1 MARCDLKHLWTL
13 AACAAFISAPA
24 VAQVSV
30 DVSGYGVKI
39 KSDSGAPV
47 NINTGQIGSDVQIEG
62 VTIIN
67 DDVFIDGEKV
77 PRGKTVY
84 TSRKSKKTYLI
95 QWGKNGNISVSEK

>member
-1 MARCDLKHLWTL
+1 M
-13 AACAAFISAPA
+13 
-24 VAQVSV
+24 
-30 DVSGYGVKI
+30 
-39 KSDSGAPV
+39 

-77 PRGKTVY
+77 PHGKTVY